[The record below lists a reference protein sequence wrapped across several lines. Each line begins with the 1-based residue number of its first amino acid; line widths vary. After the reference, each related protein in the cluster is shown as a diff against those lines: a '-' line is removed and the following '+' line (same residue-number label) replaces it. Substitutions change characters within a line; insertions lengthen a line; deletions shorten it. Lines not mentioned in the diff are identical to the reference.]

1 MSCKVSREMISS
13 TNQPA
18 GSPTIASGET
28 SWARLRQFLIANHSS
43 IVAREVT
50 NENAVHLYS
59 LGNWWLAFDRSAF
72 QLSDIFPDAGT
83 TALNFQDSPSP
94 VLMISVSDDSL
105 SKIVG
110 NHSARAISPEHIV
123 LHIKKLNSGEYR
135 LWRSLKLGEMDV
147 NCHF

>member
-13 TNQPA
+13 ANQPA

-28 SWARLRQFLIANHSS
+28 SWACLRQFLITNHRS

-59 LGNWWLAFDRSAF
+59 FGRSAF
-72 QLSDIFPDAGT
+72 QLSAIFPDAGT
-83 TALNFQDSPSP
+83 TALNFQGSPSP
-94 VLMISVSDDSL
+94 VLMVSVSDDSL

-110 NHSARAISPEHIV
+110 KHSARAVSPEHIV
-123 LHIKKLNSGEYR
+123 LYVNKLNSGEYR
-135 LWRSLKLGEMDV
+135 LWRSRKLGEMDV
-147 NCHF
+147 NCHV